1 MSPTSLTFG
10 NTVQATAATQ
20 IIWLNNP
27 NSSALKLTG
36 TGQGISING
45 PNASSF
51 TQTNT
56 CGTSVAPGAS
66 CTITVTFTPSAI
78 GPLSAEVWITGS
90 VSVFPFSQSRVG
102 PKGIP
107 LNGTGM
113 TQTGVIGDCGMDQ
126 DGALGTVDFVK
137 VYQSQLSE
145 WCINANLY
153 STYYTTF
160 LNGPFYAYSD
170 AVITELNRVF
180 PVTPPNQPF
189 IVEVQQSG
197 GGGVAGCG
205 LGGGSYC
212 NTVTGN
218 AYYNVFTDP
227 VTQTNITGFWGYL
240 FTLHEAINVYT
251 AMVSPGWP
259 TDWWC
264 DNRTTFANAYDYEIL
279 QDMGTAQNNQTLLNS
294 ATAQYNLK
302 ANQSQ
307 NPSGYDPEVALFID
321 FFHEY
326 CEGTPCS
333 GFPAYTRVFKLIAED
348 GISWPNVSGYT
359 NYNGDND
366 YSARL
371 TEYVIAYL
379 QMGFRGKPVRGL
391 EPPFLTTTTDQT
403 QNFVR
408 AGVGSAANAPPGESA
423 YTIDTRVV
431 GDIET
436 AHCSIQAAKRAGRPY
451 AQQLANL
458 QSGDYKHAIATG
470 GTKAS
475 CPDECAWNAT
485 QSKCLPR

>member
-1 MSPTSLTFG
+1 MTRKFLARAAAILVFGSLVSQAGRSQTAGLNVSPTSLTFG

-170 AVITELNRVF
+170 AVITE
-180 PVTPPNQPF
+180 
-189 IVEVQQSG
+189 
-197 GGGVAGCG
+197 
-205 LGGGSYC
+205 
-212 NTVTGN
+212 
-218 AYYNVFTDP
+218 
-227 VTQTNITGFWGYL
+227 
-240 FTLHEAINVYT
+240 
-251 AMVSPGWP
+251 
-259 TDWWC
+259 
-264 DNRTTFANAYDYEIL
+264 
-279 QDMGTAQNNQTLLNS
+279 
-294 ATAQYNLK
+294 
-302 ANQSQ
+302 
-307 NPSGYDPEVALFID
+307 
-321 FFHEY
+321 
-326 CEGTPCS
+326 
-333 GFPAYTRVFKLIAED
+333 
-348 GISWPNVSGYT
+348 
-359 NYNGDND
+359 
-366 YSARL
+366 
-371 TEYVIAYL
+371 
-379 QMGFRGKPVRGL
+379 
-391 EPPFLTTTTDQT
+391 
-403 QNFVR
+403 
-408 AGVGSAANAPPGESA
+408 
-423 YTIDTRVV
+423 
-431 GDIET
+431 
-436 AHCSIQAAKRAGRPY
+436 
-451 AQQLANL
+451 
-458 QSGDYKHAIATG
+458 
-470 GTKAS
+470 
-475 CPDECAWNAT
+475 
-485 QSKCLPR
+485 